1 MGKEPCHADNAM
13 TGLKACITDDTRR
26 TVSKIIRTGRE
37 GLCIVQSGM
46 CTGRADLYR
55 RASQLHP
62 QHVAACVQDLLGGAR
77 AVLHILDALHGVA
90 AQYAD
95 VLSSSPK
102 KGLLQNQPCRRAV
115 YADILRRIGGKVLLI
130 ADQPACTRDAVRC
143 GCGAAH
149 GRGAVAVCLLFAQQ
163 FVVGIAAAGP
173 GRVGTSDIFPVAF
186 GGR

>member
-1 MGKEPCHADNAM
+1 MGKEPCNLDNAM
-13 TGLKACITDDTRR
+13 TGLKACITDDARCA
-26 TVSKIIRTGRE
+26 VSKIIRTGRE
-37 GLCIVQSGM
+37 SLCIVQSGT
-46 CTGRADLYR
+46 CTGRADVYSR
-55 RASQLHP
+55 SPKLHP
-62 QHVAACVQDLLGGAR
+62 QHVAACVQNLLGGAR

-102 KGLLQNQPCRRAV
+102 KGLLHNQFRRRAV
-115 YADILRRIGGKVLLI
+115 YADILRSIGGKVLLI

-143 GCGAAH
+143 GCCAAH
-149 GRGAVAVCLLFAQQ
+149 GRGVVAVCLLIAQQ

-173 GRVGTSDIFPVAF
+173 GHVGTGDIFPVAF

>member
-1 MGKEPCHADNAM
+1 M
-13 TGLKACITDDTRR
+13 TGLKTCITDDTRR

-37 GLCIVQSGM
+37 GLCIVQSGT

-62 QHVAACVQDLLGGAR
+62 QRVAACVQDLLDGAR
-77 AVLHILDALHGVA
+77 AVLHIFDALHGVA

-95 VLSSSPK
+95 VLRSSPEK
-102 KGLLQNQPCRRAV
+102 RLLHNQFRRRAV
-115 YADILRRIGGKVLLI
+115 HADILRCIGGNVLLI
-130 ADQPACTRDAVRC
+130 ADQSACTRDAVRC
-143 GCGAAH
+143 SCGAAH
-149 GRGAVAVCLLFAQQ
+149 GRGAVAACLLIAQQ

-173 GRVGTSDIFPVAF
+173 GRVGTGDIFPVAF

>member
-1 MGKEPCHADNAM
+1 MGKEPCHSDNAM

-37 GLCIVQSGM
+37 GLCIVQSGT

-55 RASQLHP
+55 RVSQLHP
-62 QHVAACVQDLLGGAR
+62 QRVAACVQDLLDGAR
-77 AVLHILDALHGVA
+77 AVLHIFDALHGVA

-95 VLSSSPK
+95 VLRSSPEK
-102 KGLLQNQPCRRAV
+102 RLLHNQFRRRAV
-115 YADILRRIGGKVLLI
+115 HAEILRGIGGKVLLI

-143 GCGAAH
+143 SCCAAH

-173 GRVGTSDIFPVAF
+173 GRVGTGDIFPVAF

>member
-1 MGKEPCHADNAM
+1 MQRG
-13 TGLKACITDDTRR
+13 T
-26 TVSKIIRTGRE
+26 
-37 GLCIVQSGM
+37 

-62 QHVAACVQDLLGGAR
+62 QHVAACVQNLLGGAR
-77 AVLHILDALHGVA
+77 AVLHVLDALHGVA

-95 VLSSSPK
+95 VLRSSPEK
-102 KGLLQNQPCRRAV
+102 RLLHNQFRRRAV
-115 YADILRRIGGKVLLI
+115 HTEILRGIGGKVLI

-143 GCGAAH
+143 GCCAAH
-149 GRGAVAVCLLFAQQ
+149 GRGAVAVCLLIAQQ

-173 GRVGTSDIFPVAF
+173 GRVGTSDVFPATF

>member
-1 MGKEPCHADNAM
+1 MGKEPRHADNAM
-13 TGLKACITDDTRR
+13 IGLKACITDDTRR

-37 GLCIVQSGM
+37 GLCIVQNGT

-62 QHVAACVQDLLGGAR
+62 QHVAACVQNLLGGTR
-77 AVLHILDALHGVA
+77 AVPHILDALHGVA

-95 VLSSSPK
+95 VLRSSSEK
-102 KGLLQNQPCRRAV
+102 RLLHNQFRRRAMHT
-115 YADILRRIGGKVLLI
+115 DILRSIGGKVLLI

-143 GCGAAH
+143 SCCAAH
-149 GRGAVAVCLLFAQQ
+149 GRGAVAVCLLIAQQ

-173 GRVGTSDIFPVAF
+173 GRVGTGDIFPVAF

>member
-1 MGKEPCHADNAM
+1 MGKEPCNFDNAM

-37 GLCIVQSGM
+37 GLCIVQSGT

-62 QHVAACVQDLLGGAR
+62 QHVAACVQDLLGGAC

-95 VLSSSPK
+95 VLRSSPEK
-102 KGLLQNQPCRRAV
+102 RLLHNQFRRRAV
-115 YADILRRIGGKVLLI
+115 YTEILRGIAGKILLV
-130 ADQPACTRDAVRC
+130 ADQPSCTRDAVCC
-143 GCGAAH
+143 GCCAAH
-149 GRGAVAVCLLFAQQ
+149 GRGAVAVCLLIAQQ

-173 GRVGTSDIFPVAF
+173 GRIGAGDIFPIVF